1 MCLICVEFQKG
12 TLTAQEA
19 RAAYSELVNTG
30 EVSDD
35 HEKELEKLLKATE
48 TKPV

>member
-12 TLTAQEA
+12 TLNAQEA

-30 EVSDD
+30 EISDE
-35 HEKELEKLLKATE
+35 HAAELEKLLKAKE
-48 TKPV
+48 EKSV